1 MNEEEMARAVARGL
15 AQHEARL
22 ANARNRQL
30 LGCLLMFAV
39 FGVGFI
45 LLVTYGG

>member
-15 AQHEARL
+15 AQHEARR
-22 ANARNRQL
+22 ANAQTRQL

-39 FGVGFI
+39 LVVGFI
-45 LLVTYGG
+45 